1 MHPDG
6 IERLGV
12 GGRPVI
18 GLVVSSASPPIRAG
32 IDGQSLAAGTP
43 QGWYGSAL

>member
-1 MHPDG
+1 MHLDG
-6 IERLGV
+6 IERIGA

-18 GLVVSSASPPIRAG
+18 GLVVSSASPPIRVG

-43 QGWYGSAL
+43 QGRYVSAF